1 MGQLISQIRGSSAP
15 NIVERPVETKDVRE
29 SYDSGWVVTVYN
41 NEHNT
46 YEEVMNILILA
57 TGCDHDE
64 AYLETWEIDHLG
76 CSVVHHGKEDTCR
89 KVAEVIAKIGIRTE
103 VSQE

>member
-1 MGQLISQIRGSSAP
+1 MGFLIDPRASAAP
-15 NIVERPVETKDVRE
+15 GTIERPTHSEEIRE
-29 SYDSGWVVTVYN
+29 GFDSGWVVTVYN

-57 TGCDHDE
+57 TGCDHEE

-76 CSVVHHGKEDTCR
+76 CSVVHHGKEDNCR
-89 KVAEVIAKIGIRTE
+89 KVAEVIAKIGIRVE